1 MDVDEDDYE
10 KPRRFALGGFIFGN
24 IDDNGKLDNDTCTLH
39 SEVMKIE
46 TLPSLSYSE
55 LVDPS

>member
-24 IDDNGKLDNDTCTLH
+24 IDNNGKLDKDTCTLH
-39 SEVMKIE
+39 SEVRD
-46 TLPSLSYSE
+46 
-55 LVDPS
+55 LVVSIVF